1 MNTEHHFRL
10 CGGTF
15 FNLLLQANDNCSAS
29 QDLRFRDFLGIIDP
43 QVLTDVS
50 KGEAYDKL
58 HTYASKFRN
67 CKQVPTNGKYIKLG
81 NEKVCMVFQDE
92 LKREATAP
100 ITRVKEFAD
109 SYIPERSRLWLVRCL
124 LELIESDTSIGDN
137 EIFYIKPGFAPSYKI
152 DFLRADVEIDFY
164 DFLLGIWFYVYKN
177 CKDNTVGEKTIQ
189 RWYRR
194 NKENVEGVFDATA
207 IGASE
212 KYQNIVLR
220 ENKPEEQSAPT
231 SKKEVVYLTEGDIAP
246 DLGMYDPDGNIVL
259 ISAEQANRSNMENR
273 MAAYMRAA
281 YKKYSKKRTFIYDTE
296 RPFVDFYVCNDVA
309 KRAYGRL
316 YAYSEMLYGKRV
328 PDEVYHNIS
337 VSDFKTNK
345 SCLVGQGGLGKSMM
359 VNHLFLDAVD
369 NYPIE
374 EVLPV
379 ITALSDYD
387 PEKRDLMYLIS
398 RSITRFDRKIELSDI
413 QNQFDAEPSVVLL
426 DGLDEVKKEYVLECK
441 KEIEIFAD
449 QFPKCK
455 IIISSRD
462 MSELRSIEGF
472 QPYYLCPLTENQA
485 FEMVNKLDPVYVDE
499 DLKERF
505 IRDVKAGR
513 FRFNDKEKR
522 EFFGN
527 PLFLS
532 IMVVT
537 YSQTNNIPT
546 QRYLFYEQAYR
557 AMSTRHD
564 GLKGLTRNFAT
575 GLNERNFQ
583 KYFGQFC
590 ADSYAD
596 YNLKFSRDL
605 MERYLEKVIRDN
617 GLKTSVDMFFK
628 DITEKLC
635 LMYLDGNEYRFIHR
649 SFQEYFAAY
658 YFTTLMDDEYKDIY
672 EVLTALD
679 YKIASDETISMLCG
693 LDQKRF
699 ERYVVIPL
707 LEELF
712 GYNNDEED
720 YKSFIRKYY
729 SEIEYVTGTLDDEM
743 ANNSIQSALYKFVS
757 SFYYIKEYI
766 YGAEFGDDES
776 LADSREKYYC
786 ISDYRNSAYGDMDT
800 VDERG
805 MGQYTDLDGEL
816 YEGVEIEAEGYVCT
830 IDLGQVVSNISD
842 NDALW
847 EILFSDSFSLKKE
860 FNAAKELLEK
870 LRKKYAVIQT
880 KKRRF
885 GLGL

>member
-1 MNTEHHFRL
+1 
-10 CGGTF
+10 
-15 FNLLLQANDNCSAS
+15 
-29 QDLRFRDFLGIIDP
+29 
-43 QVLTDVS
+43 
-50 KGEAYDKL
+50 
-58 HTYASKFRN
+58 
-67 CKQVPTNGKYIKLG
+67 
-81 NEKVCMVFQDE
+81 
-92 LKREATAP
+92 
-100 ITRVKEFAD
+100 
-109 SYIPERSRLWLVRCL
+109 
-124 LELIESDTSIGDN
+124 
-137 EIFYIKPGFAPSYKI
+137 
-152 DFLRADVEIDFY
+152 
-164 DFLLGIWFYVYKN
+164 
-177 CKDNTVGEKTIQ
+177 
-189 RWYRR
+189 
-194 NKENVEGVFDATA
+194 
-207 IGASE
+207 
-212 KYQNIVLR
+212 
-220 ENKPEEQSAPT
+220 
-231 SKKEVVYLTEGDIAP
+231 
-246 DLGMYDPDGNIVL
+246 
-259 ISAEQANRSNMENR
+259 
-273 MAAYMRAA
+273 
-281 YKKYSKKRTFIYDTE
+281 
-296 RPFVDFYVCNDVA
+296 
-309 KRAYGRL
+309 
-316 YAYSEMLYGKRV
+316 MLYGKRV

-532 IMVVT
+532 IMIVT

-575 GLNERNFQ
+575 GLNERDFQ

-596 YNLKFSRDL
+596 YNLKFSRD
-605 MERYLEKVIRDN
+605 
-617 GLKTSVDMFFK
+617 
-628 DITEKLC
+628 
-635 LMYLDGNEYRFIHR
+635 
-649 SFQEYFAAY
+649 
-658 YFTTLMDDEYKDIY
+658 
-672 EVLTALD
+672 
-679 YKIASDETISMLCG
+679 
-693 LDQKRF
+693 
-699 ERYVVIPL
+699 
-707 LEELF
+707 
-712 GYNNDEED
+712 
-720 YKSFIRKYY
+720 
-729 SEIEYVTGTLDDEM
+729 
-743 ANNSIQSALYKFVS
+743 
-757 SFYYIKEYI
+757 
-766 YGAEFGDDES
+766 
-776 LADSREKYYC
+776 
-786 ISDYRNSAYGDMDT
+786 
-800 VDERG
+800 
-805 MGQYTDLDGEL
+805 
-816 YEGVEIEAEGYVCT
+816 
-830 IDLGQVVSNISD
+830 
-842 NDALW
+842 
-847 EILFSDSFSLKKE
+847 
-860 FNAAKELLEK
+860 
-870 LRKKYAVIQT
+870 
-880 KKRRF
+880 
-885 GLGL
+885 